1 MLAVWETPPVLL
13 IHRLTQ
19 QSLLSCFIETCKFHQ
34 LTLEAEEKPR
44 PFYFSTKKRSVYVR
58 WHSDLLSDS
67 LPLPLCLS
75 SVCARVYLRVCF
87 LIGGSVSTWE
97 VGRCS
102 WNVAQRQGKHTAS
115 TLPEREREKER
126 KQSNLTHWGTALS
139 GSDVRGATQGSP
151 ERNKRESDLSMKT
164 WRLFSPT

>member
-19 QSLLSCFIETCKFHQ
+19 QSLLSCFNETCKFHQ

-87 LIGGSVSTWE
+87 LIGGSVYMGS
-97 VGRCS
+97 
-102 WNVAQRQGKHTAS
+102 GKVQLECCPKARKAHSFHAS
-115 TLPEREREKER
+115 RERERE
-126 KQSNLTHWGTALS
+126 
-139 GSDVRGATQGSP
+139 
-151 ERNKRESDLSMKT
+151 RESKAT
-164 WRLFSPT
+164 